1 MALRT
6 APIPRRKRE
15 PTIALINVVFLLLV
29 FFLIA
34 GTLAPPVNERLTLVK
49 TTDLQEAPPPD
60 GVVILSDGT
69 MLKNGETVGAAE
81 VSAGGGVVKIVPD
94 RDLSASK
101 LVQIGRQ
108 LRAGGAESVIIVTER
123 ALTE

>member
-6 APIPRRKRE
+6 ASKSRRKRE

-34 GTLAPPVNERLTLVK
+34 GTLAPPMDERLTLVQ
-49 TTDLQEAPPPD
+49 TANLQEAPPPD

-69 MLKNGETVGAAE
+69 LLKKGATVGIEEAA
-81 VSAGGGVVKIVPD
+81 ADGGVIKIIPD
-94 RDLSASK
+94 RDLPASK
-101 LVQIGRQ
+101 LVQIGRE
-108 LRAGGAESVIIVTER
+108 LRAGGADSVVIVTER
-123 ALTE
+123 ALAQ